1 MTNEINVNTIIEN
14 LTELLQN
21 TVNMTSVFYDI
32 FLNPTPMDV
41 ELTQYDAD
49 GNVVTI
55 MIPNRAKDMQRALVG
70 TGSPEGMVSASQ
82 GTLYVDN
89 STQTVFVKTAGD
101 ETIGWKIVLTE
112 EGVYTYVRNYL
123 ENSGFV
129 DEEKLAEY
137 LTDNEYTTE
146 EKVGEIIS
154 RYTPVTWVYELPS
167 SGSILLEDNTSYRAI
182 LTDDTTFVLPTIT
195 DLTKLHRIFVQI
207 RNSYSTSNI
216 TLGTSYF
223 FNNTDSISDVG
234 EYDLTYEYDNIREEW
249 VCKIEAKVV
258 TPLTFVNTISASST
272 DTEYPS
278 AKAVWEAIQSAV
290 NNT

>member
-1 MTNEINVNTIIEN
+1 MTNEINVNAIIEN

-146 EKVGEIIS
+146 ERVGEIIS

-207 RNSYSTSNI
+207 RNSYSTSDI
-216 TLGTSYF
+216 SLGTSHF